1 MGGCQSNQ
9 AAAPLRRK
17 GELPEAES
25 KPYLVAEQKTGQFW
39 VDPNELAAE
48 ESKPQASKKSASSL
62 AQAPAPVASPAQ
74 DPAPIPAQPPTPV
87 KGLKNVSKLDE
98 DGKNTQVCKSNA
110 TTPTEQ
116 KGEIV
121 KPTVIIKKCCP
132 PYAVV
137 YDDAKQDIRLVHWT
151 TYEKKYLPGF
161 LAERERY
168 SEKSTYQGF

>member
-1 MGGCQSNQ
+1 MGQQQQQQQQQQLPLAFSFTMGGCQSNQ

-48 ESKPQASKKSASSL
+48 ESKPQASKKSASSQAKASAPAPPIPNSAPVS
-62 AQAPAPVASPAQ
+62 AQAPAPAPVAAPAQ
-74 DPAPIPAQPPTPV
+74 DPAPIPDQLQTPV

-98 DGKNTQVCKSNA
+98 DQKNTQVCRSDA

-116 KGEIV
+116 KGEIK
-121 KPTVIIKKCCP
+121 KPTAISKKCCP
-132 PYAVV
+132 PYAV
-137 YDDAKQDIRLVHWT
+137 
-151 TYEKKYLPGF
+151 
-161 LAERERY
+161 
-168 SEKSTYQGF
+168 